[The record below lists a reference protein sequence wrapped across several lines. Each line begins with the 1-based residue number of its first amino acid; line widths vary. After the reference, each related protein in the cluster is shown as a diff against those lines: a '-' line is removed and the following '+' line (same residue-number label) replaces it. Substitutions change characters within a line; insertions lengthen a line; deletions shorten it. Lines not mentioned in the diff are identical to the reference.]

1 MKTVAELTTNVLTA
15 TQAPPTKEPPVNTKD
30 WAKWLRL
37 ETFGE
42 PGLESLVER
51 CALFASALAQGE
63 RPRWLS
69 ILGKSG
75 TGKSHCAE
83 RLWSLRQRLD
93 WSLTRYTGRL
103 VYWPQFVE
111 ELRESVREGTGMA
124 NLLDMGSWPLL
135 VIDDIGA
142 ERDQT
147 GFASEKLNMLLG
159 MRVGKWT
166 VITSNLLLKALSKV
180 DDRIASLMF
189 RERGNLVIEIQATKD
204 FGERK

>member
-1 MKTVAELTTNVLTA
+1 
-15 TQAPPTKEPPVNTKD
+15 
-30 WAKWLRL
+30 
-37 ETFGE
+37 
-42 PGLESLVER
+42 
-51 CALFASALAQGE
+51 
-63 RPRWLS
+63 
-69 ILGKSG
+69 
-75 TGKSHCAE
+75 
-83 RLWSLRQRLD
+83 
-93 WSLTRYTGRL
+93 
-103 VYWPQFVE
+103 
-111 ELRESVREGTGMA
+111 MA

-180 DDRIASLMF
+180 DDRIASRMF